1 MQIVPM
7 TREFAAEIVTWRY
20 PAPYDC
26 YDMTSAS
33 AAFLISEEGGF
44 CALVDGG
51 DLIGF
56 RSFGDDGRVAGGNY
70 DASALD
76 TGGGLR
82 PDLTGKG
89 LGREAIGTGLA
100 FGRREFAPA
109 AFRVTVASFNERAL
123 RVVRSLG
130 FVSTGSSTR
139 SPTAAAT
146 SSWSARSATTDA
158 RCRASRSAP
167 LPRGRP
173 VAAWAPRRRVG
184 APSPQWA
191 SRGRAGGSGAATR
204 TSVPGAFF

>member
-7 TREFAAEIVTWRY
+7 TLAFAADIITWRY

-33 AAFLISEEGGF
+33 QAILTSPDGGF
-44 CALVDGG
+44 YALVEGPE
-51 DLIGF
+51 LIGF
-56 RSFGDDGRVAGGNY
+56 RSFGEDGQVPGGTY

-76 TGGGLR
+76 TGGGMR

-100 FGRREFAPA
+100 FGRREFAPP

-130 FVSTGSSTR
+130 FVSKGSFE
-139 SPTAAAT
+139 AL
-146 SSWSARSATTDA
+146 TDGQ
-158 RCRASRSAP
+158 SYD
-167 LPRGRP
+167 LLVRP
-173 VAAWAPRRRVG
+173 EH
-184 APSPQWA
+184 
-191 SRGRAGGSGAATR
+191 
-204 TSVPGAFF
+204 